1 MTSYTI
7 SRVTNRIPPI
17 DYTSRDF
24 EAISQDMLRAIPFMC
39 PEWTDNNLSDF
50 GIVLQRLLAMVADTL
65 HFYVDRIGNEAFLP
79 TAITRRSVINLLQLI
94 NFRMNSAAPASVDVT
109 ISMQNPLLGDL
120 LIPAGTKMQT
130 SSDET
135 DGPIYFETSADAVI
149 PMGGLEVST
158 PAIEGQT
165 VEETI
170 GVSIGVARQ
179 QFPLT
184 QSPVIDDS
192 IEMYIDEG
200 VGPELWQEV
209 ESFAYSGPDD
219 KVFTTIRDENDNVT
233 SIFGDNAQGKIPDN
247 GAEINSKYRI
257 GGGSR
262 GNVPEDTITVLNS
275 TITFGGNV
283 IQLAVTNPL
292 AASGGEDAMSIEEA
306 KVLGPQSLLALNRA
320 VTPDDFVTLSEAF
333 PGIAKAHVAVGAV
346 PVDVATGCCC
356 LVRLTIAP
364 TGGGIPSSQLKADLL
379 EYLEARKMIG
389 TCLEIVDP
397 TYQPVDGAGTIYMAS
412 NFSTEQGAQDVEDSI
427 DAFFDLRSEYVGF
440 GQSLYLSD
448 FYHLIESIPGV
459 DHVDLTELT
468 KQPISRCGP
477 WSGDCELTD
486 FSVGEAAKN
495 EEWTVTMMTP
505 TTFSVV
511 GSVSGIQTPGTVGVD
526 YTTDNGEVSFK
537 VDCSGGPTPP
547 QVGDKCKF
555 TTSPKVANVPMGEL
569 EIMTKGNFAFT
580 FVGGARPQRVCP
592 V

>member
-7 SRVTNRIPPI
+7 SRVTSRIPPI

-24 EAISQDMLRAIPFMC
+24 EAIAQDMVRAIPFMC
-39 PEWTDNNLSDF
+39 PEWTDHNLSDF
-50 GIVLQRLLAMVADTL
+50 GIVLQRLVAMVADTL

-94 NFRMNSAAPASVDVT
+94 NFRLNSAAPASVDVLFS
-109 ISMQNPLLGDL
+109 IQNPLTGDL
-120 LIPAGTKMQT
+120 LIPAGTELQT
-130 SSDET
+130 SSDDT
-135 DGPIYFETSADAVI
+135 NGPIYFETSQDAII
-149 PMGGLEVST
+149 PIGSLDVST
-158 PAIEGQT
+158 PAVEGQT
-165 VEETI
+165 IRETI

-179 QFPLT
+179 QFKLT
-184 QSPVIDDS
+184 QSPVIDNS
-192 IEMYIDEG
+192 ISMYIDEG
-200 VGPELWQEV
+200 VGPELWSEV

-247 GAEINSKYRI
+247 GSEIESEYRI

-262 GNVPEDTITVLNS
+262 GNVPEDTIVLVNDTV
-275 TITFGGNV
+275 TFNGNAV
-283 IQLAVTNPL
+283 NLAVTNPFS
-292 AASGGEDAMSIEEA
+292 ASGGEDAMTIDEA

-320 VTPDDFVTLSEAF
+320 VTAEDFVTLAEAF
-333 PGIAKAHVAVGAV
+333 PGVAKAIVVVGAT
-346 PVDVATGCCC
+346 PMDVDTGCCC

-364 TGGGIPSSQLKADLL
+364 TGGGIPSTQLKADLL
-379 EYLEARKMIG
+379 AYLEARKMIG

-397 TYQPVDGAGTIYMAS
+397 EYQPVDGAGTIYMAS

-427 DAFFDLRSEYVGF
+427 DAFFVLGSEYVGF

-459 DHVDLTELT
+459 DHVDLSELT
-468 KQPISRCGP
+468 KQPVSRCGP
-477 WSGDCELTD
+477 WSGDCELKN
-486 FSVGEAAKN
+486 FVVGSTSKN
-495 EEWTVTMMTP
+495 EEWTVTMTSP

-511 GSVSGIQTPGTVGVD
+511 GSVSGIQSPGTVGVD
-526 YTTDNGEVSFK
+526 YTSDGGEISFK
-537 VDCSGGPTPP
+537 IECGGGPSP

-555 TTSPKVANVPMGEL
+555 TTSPKVANVPISPL
-569 EIMTKGNFAFT
+569 EIMTKGNFSFT